1 LQGGLMMSGLIYE
14 RLHHNLKLLK
24 LTTFE
29 SILDNYLEI
38 AAKDG
43 KSFIEILDYL
53 VDQEIQSKEAR
64 SEALRMRIAGFPF
77 EKRLDEFNF
86 KYQPSLDKAVIK
98 EIASLRFIRNAENV
112 VFLGPPGVGKTHLAI
127 GLGIEAIEAGF
138 KVHFANASDLVEKL
152 EMADKEKKLDEKLRN
167 LSKFHLLIIDEMGYL
182 PFNDYGA
189 HCFFQLIS
197 RRYEKAATIFT
208 SNKSFGEWG
217 DIFRDHVIASA
228 ILDRILHHCVTVNIK
243 GDNCRLR
250 ERRRHGLVQIGS
262 TSVIRS
268 ETQNGKVL
276 SRSEE
281 NSLQ

>member
-1 LQGGLMMSGLIYE
+1 MMSGLIYE

-43 KSFIEILDYL
+43 KSFTEILDYL

-64 SEALRMRIAGFPF
+64 SQALRMRIGGFPF
-77 EKRLDEFNF
+77 EKRLDEFDF
-86 KYQPSLDKAVIK
+86 KFQPSLDKAVIK

-138 KVHFANASDLVEKL
+138 KVQFANASNLVEKL

-167 LSKFHLLIIDEMGYL
+167 LSRFHLLIIDEMGYL
-182 PFNDYGA
+182 PFSDSGA

-197 RRYEKAATIFT
+197 KRYEKAATIFT

-217 DIFRDHVIASA
+217 DIFRDNVIASA
-228 ILDRILHHCVTVNIK
+228 ILDRILHHCTTVNIK
-243 GDNCRLR
+243 GDSYRLR
-250 ERRRHGLVQIGS
+250 ERRRYGLVQPNSPESIK
-262 TSVIRS
+262 S
-268 ETQNGKVL
+268 EKQNAKVL

-281 NSLQ
+281 FSLP

>member
-1 LQGGLMMSGLIYE
+1 MSGLAYE
-14 RLHHNLKLLK
+14 QLHHNLKLLK
-24 LTTFE
+24 LTTLDA
-29 SILDNYLEI
+29 ILDNYLEI
-38 AAKDG
+38 ATKEG
-43 KSFIEILDYL
+43 KSIIEIIDYL

-64 SEALRMRIAGFPF
+64 SQALRMRIAGFPF
-77 EKRLDEFNF
+77 EKRLVDFDF
-86 KYQPSLDKAVIK
+86 RYQPSLDKTVIK
-98 EIASLRFIRNAENV
+98 DIASLRFIRNAENV

-152 EMADKEKKLDEKLRN
+152 EMADKEKRLDEKLRN

-189 HCFFQLIS
+189 HCFFQIIS

-208 SNKSFGEWG
+208 SNKSYGEWG

-243 GDNCRLR
+243 GDSYRLK
-250 ERRRHGLVQIGS
+250 ERRSHGLVQVGS
-262 TSVIRS
+262 TGMIHA
-268 ETQNGKVL
+268 ETQNGK
-276 SRSEE
+276 S
-281 NSLQ
+281 

>member
-1 LQGGLMMSGLIYE
+1 MIC
-14 RLHHNLKLLK
+14 LLL

-38 AAKDG
+38 SIKEG
-43 KSFIEILDYL
+43 KSFIEIIDYL
-53 VDQEIQSKEAR
+53 VEQEIQSKEAR
-64 SEALRMRIAGFPF
+64 SKAVRMRIASFPF
-77 EKRLDEFNF
+77 NKRLADFDF
-86 KYQPSLDKAVIK
+86 KYQPSLDKVAIK
-98 EIASLRFIRNAENV
+98 EMVSLRFIRNAENI

-138 KVHFANASDLVEKL
+138 KVYFANASNLVEKL
-152 EMADKEKKLDEKLRN
+152 EAADKAKKLDEKLRE

-197 RRYEKAATIFT
+197 KRYEKAAMIFT

-228 ILDRILHHCVTVNIK
+228 ILDRILHHCITVNIK
-243 GDNCRLR
+243 GESYRLK
-250 ERRRHGLVQIGS
+250 ERRRHGLVQIEPKCS
-262 TSVIRS
+262 IKP
-268 ETQNGKVL
+268 EPQNGKVI
-276 SRSEE
+276 SIPGEI
-281 NSLQ
+281 SLP